1 MNERRNIVGSQSQ
14 VTNKKMYQ
22 YQGSVVDEI
31 IVSLIIKCQWLASS
45 LILIIGM
52 VWLSR
57 RDDYSSK

>member
-1 MNERRNIVGSQSQ
+1 MNEWRNIVGSQSQ

-52 VWLSR
+52 V
-57 RDDYSSK
+57 